1 MQIPSPDDP
10 PELVTSVNDD
20 PHFYY
25 NNVGKPLKRIA
36 IALLVLMAGLIA
48 LVAYTALVGQG

>member
-20 PHFYY
+20 PHLYY

-36 IALLVLMAGLIA
+36 IAILVFMVGLA
-48 LVAYTALVGQG
+48 ATLVALALGQS

>member
-20 PHFYY
+20 PHLYY

-36 IALLVLMAGLIA
+36 IALLVLMAGLA
-48 LVAYTALVGQG
+48 ATLVALALGQG